1 MLNWKQSLRGVAIGS
16 VLVLTSAQVLMAQ
29 AEIGKMS
36 EAGVARELPLEVVAE
51 IQLDG
56 GKVVFVDET
65 VDGIFGLGI
74 LEVGNT
80 RLFPYYEKGATAL
93 EMFLALAPAG
103 SVAPWQ
109 LYHAHEL
116 AARKNPAIPAEPR
129 RFLTQKAAIDYPFD
143 QDTSNCWGWGGG
155 TNSNYSGNYGFV
167 NHDTSDTHFYFEDWS
182 DIADS
187 AYTDSIVYADEDA
200 IPAGEAAYTTPLNT
214 ERAIAMCVPYAI
226 AVDEQSSC
234 PSNNTVNYRVRIKG
248 EEGGSS
254 WFSAWEYLNA
264 YGEGVRYSSGAGS
277 SRRYTLEVVDI
288 STKSIFCQEKY
299 EVHLRWKVAPPRAD
313 Y

>member
-1 MLNWKQSLRGVAIGS
+1 MSHLKRSLRGVALFSTLALSS
-16 VLVLTSAQVLMAQ
+16 VSMLLAQ
-29 AEIGKMS
+29 AEVGTR
-36 EAGVARELPLEVVAE
+36 ELETEVAREVPVQIVAE

-56 GKVVFVDET
+56 GKIAFIDET
-65 VDGIFGLGI
+65 VDGVFGLGI

-103 SVAPWQ
+103 SDAPWQ

-116 AARKNPAIPAEPR
+116 AARKDPSIPAEPR
-129 RFLTQKAAIDYPFD
+129 RFLTLKAVDHPFD

-167 NHDTSDTHFYFEDWS
+167 NHDTSDTHFYFGSWS
-182 DIADS
+182 GITDS

-214 ERAIAMCVPYAI
+214 ERAIAMCVPYAV

-248 EEGGSS
+248 EEGSTY
-254 WFSAWEYLNA
+254 WFSAWEYVNA
-264 YGEGVRYSSGAGS
+264 YGEGVRYSSDFGS
-277 SRRYTLEVVDI
+277 SRRYSLEVVDI

-313 Y
+313 